1 MSEPVSE
8 ICIRPVSDLVEQPLR
23 WLWPGRLALGK
34 LALLEG
40 DPGLGKSLVTLDL
53 CTRLSRG
60 LPLPDGSAGPA
71 PGNCLVLNAEDG
83 EGDTVRSRLA
93 ALGADLGRIFLVECR
108 SATGE
113 ALRLPSQMHLLDEAL
128 ERTRALLVVLDPLVA
143 FLDPNLTAGNERGV
157 RRALTPLAR
166 LAARHGCAVL
176 LVRHLTKGNSPN
188 ALYRG
193 GGAIGLVGA
202 CRSAWLVARDPLD
215 PRQCVLAQVKNNLA
229 PLQPSLAYSV
239 QATPPG
245 PPRLSWLGVSPWTAD
260 QLVAGPGRGQARVR
274 ARAFLLS
281 ALQDGP
287 RPAREVWALA
297 QKQGLSQRTLRRAR
311 GELSI
316 RAVRVVHE
324 GVQQSY
330 WLLPGQELSANLAA
344 PSGPADLEPWLAP
357 LRAAFPP
364 STPLD
369 D

>member
-1 MSEPVSE
+1 MPDPESEVR
-8 ICIRPVSDLVEQPLR
+8 IRPVSDLAEQPIR
-23 WLWPGRLALGK
+23 WLWAGRLALGK

-53 CTRLSRG
+53 CARLSRG
-60 LPLPDGSAGPA
+60 LPFADGSNGPG

-93 ALGADLGRIFLVECR
+93 GLGADLGRVFLVECQGP
-108 SATGE
+108 SGE
-113 ALRLPSQMHLLDEAL
+113 GLRLPSQIELLDEAL
-128 ERTRALLVVLDPLVA
+128 TRTRALLVVLDPLVA
-143 FLDPNLTAGNERGV
+143 FLDPNLTAGNERCV

-166 LAARHGCAVL
+166 LAARHSCAVL
-176 LVRHLTKGNSPN
+176 LVRHLTKTPGSN

-229 PLQPSLAYSV
+229 PPQQSLAYSV
-239 QATPPG
+239 QAEPPA
-245 PPRLSWLGVSPWTAD
+245 PPRLSWLGFSPWTAD
-260 QLVAGPGRGQARVR
+260 LLAAGTGRGQARFR

-281 ALQDGP
+281 ALQAGP
-287 RPAREVWALA
+287 RPAREVWTLA

-311 GELSI
+311 GELSV
-316 RAVRVVHE
+316 RAVRVIHE
-324 GVQQSY
+324 GRQQSY
-330 WLLPGQELSANLAA
+330 WLLPGQELPGDVAT

-357 LRAAFPP
+357 LREAFRP
-364 STPLD
+364 STPVD